1 LPFGISKQKRMFR
14 NNLKIAL
21 RNFMRNKI
29 YSFINVIGLAT
40 GMAIALVIGLWI
52 WDEISFDHY
61 HRNHSRLAQV
71 MDSQTNDGETTT
83 GMEVVVPLAE
93 ELRSKYAADFN
104 KVALTSWNFGHILS
118 VGEKKIAQP
127 GIFAQPDL
135 PEMLTLTMIKGSRVA
150 FKDPSSILIAQ
161 SVAEALFGDADP
173 VNKTVRLDNRIDL
186 QVGGVYQ
193 DLPLSSSFHDVNYL
207 LPWYNPAYGA
217 NQLTSDWNAHGF
229 LLYVLLN
236 DHADFNTIT
245 TKIKDIPRQHRV
257 GVNEEIFLHPMDR
270 WHLYSDFKNG
280 KEAGGRIRFAWLF
293 GIIGIFVLLLACIN
307 FMNLSTARSEKRAK
321 EVGIRKTA
329 GSLRS
334 QLIGQFLS
342 ESIFMAC
349 VAFACVIVIVEL
361 SLPFF
366 NDLSGKQMSV
376 PWSNP
381 LFWLAAFGFTVI
393 TGLLSGSYPAFYLSA
408 FDPTRILKGTFRV
421 GRFASLPRKVL
432 VVLQFTVSTTLIIGT
447 IIVFRQ
453 IRYARDRPVGYT
465 REGLFSVVMSTPEI
479 YAANYNAL
487 RGDLI
492 STGAVEDMAESGSA
506 PTEVENTA
514 SGFDWKGKDPN
525 ANPNFGVISVTHD
538 FGRTLH
544 WEIAAGRDFSRNFAT
559 DSNTVILNESA
570 VRVMGLKN
578 PLGELIK
585 FNKQNL
591 TIVGVVKDMVMQSP
605 YTPVLPT
612 IFFLN
617 YGLVNFITIRIE
629 PNMPV
634 QEALS
639 KIGPVFRKY
648 NPGSPFVYQFTD
660 DVYGR
665 KFSDEQRIGKLA
677 AIFAIL
683 AIFISCLG
691 LFGLAS
697 FIAEQRT
704 KEIAVRKVLGASVF
718 DVWRMLSK
726 EFITLV
732 IISLLAATPIAY
744 YFMYNWLL
752 NYQYRTA
759 IPWWVFMATGAGAL
773 IITIMT
779 VSFQAIK
786 AAITNPVKNLRS
798 E

>member
-1 LPFGISKQKRMFR
+1 MFR
-14 NNLKIAL
+14 NNLKIAW
-21 RNFMRNKI
+21 RNFMRGKV

-40 GMAIALVIGLWI
+40 GMSIAFVVGLWI

-93 ELRSKYAADFN
+93 ELRSKDAADFN

-118 VGEKKIAQP
+118 VGDKKIAQS

-135 PEMLTLTMIKGSRVA
+135 PEMLTLSMIKGSRVS
-150 FKDPSSILIAQ
+150 FKDPSSMLIAQ

-173 VNKTVRLDNRIDL
+173 VNKTVRLDNRIEL
-186 QVGGVYQ
+186 KVGGVYE
-193 DLPLSSSFHDVNYL
+193 DLPLSSSFHDVNYF

-217 NQLTSDWNAHGF
+217 NQLTSDWNVHGF
-229 LLYVLLN
+229 LLYVMLN
-236 DHADFNTIT
+236 DHADFNKIT
-245 TKIKDIPRQHRV
+245 AKIKDIPQQHRV
-257 GVNEEIFLHPMDR
+257 GVKEEIFLHPMDR
-270 WHLYSDFKNG
+270 WHLYSDIKNG
-280 KEAGGRIRFAWLF
+280 KEAGGRIRFVWLF

-307 FMNLSTARSEKRAK
+307 FMNLSTARSEKRAR

-334 QLIGQFLS
+334 QLIGQFLC
-342 ESIFMAC
+342 ESVLMA
-349 VAFACVIVIVEL
+349 VLAFVCAMAIAEV

-366 NDLSGKQMSV
+366 NDLSGKQMTI

-381 LFWLAAFGFTVI
+381 LFWGTALGFTVI

-408 FDPTRILKGTFRV
+408 FDPIKVLKGTFRV
-421 GRFASLPRKVL
+421 GRFATAPRKFL
-432 VVLQFTVSTTLIIGT
+432 VVLQFTVSITLIIGT

-453 IRYARDRPVGYT
+453 IGYARNRPVGYT
-465 REGLFSVVMSTPEI
+465 RDGLFSVVMSTPEI
-479 YAANYNAL
+479 YAANYNSL
-487 RGDLI
+487 RSDLI
-492 STGAVEDMAESGSA
+492 GTGAVENMAESSSA

-525 ANPNFGVISVTHD
+525 VNPNFGTISVTHD
-538 FGRTLH
+538 FGRALH
-544 WEIAAGRDFSRNFAT
+544 WEISAGRDFSRNFMT
-559 DSNTVILNESA
+559 DSGAVILNESA
-570 VRVMGLKN
+570 VKLTGLKN
-578 PLGELIK
+578 PIGEIIR
-585 FNKQNL
+585 FNKQDL
-591 TIVGVVKDMVMQSP
+591 TVVGVVKDMVMQSP

-617 YGLVNFITIRIE
+617 YKFVNFITVRIN
-629 PNMPV
+629 PNVPAE
-634 QEALS
+634 EALS
-639 KIGPVFRKY
+639 KIEPVFRRY

-660 DVYGR
+660 EVYAR
-665 KFSDEQRIGKLA
+665 KFSDEQRMGNLA
-677 AIFAIL
+677 TVFAVL

-697 FIAEQRT
+697 FVAEQRT

-718 DVWRMLSK
+718 NVWRMLSK

-744 YFMYNWLL
+744 YLMYNWLL
-752 NYQYRTA
+752 NYPYRTE
-759 IPWWVFMATGAGAL
+759 IPWWVFLATGAGAL
-773 IITIMT
+773 TITIVT

-786 AAITNPVKNLRS
+786 AAITNPVKSLRS

>member
-1 LPFGISKQKRMFR
+1 MFR
-14 NNLKIAL
+14 NNLKIAW
-21 RNFMRNKI
+21 RNFTRSKV
-29 YSFINVIGLAT
+29 YSFINVTGLAT
-40 GMAIALVIGLWI
+40 GMAVALVVGLWI

-118 VGEKKIAQP
+118 VGDKKIAQS

-135 PEMLTLTMIKGSRVA
+135 PEMLTLSMIQGNRGA
-150 FKDPSSILIAQ
+150 LKDPSSMLIAQ
-161 SVAEALFGDADP
+161 SVAKALFADADP

-186 QVGGVYQ
+186 KVGGVYE
-193 DLPLSSSFHDVNYL
+193 DLPLSSSFHDVNFF

-217 NQLTSDWNAHGF
+217 NQLTADWNAHGF

-236 DHADFNTIT
+236 DHADFNKIT
-245 TKIKDIPRQHRV
+245 AKIKDIPRQHRV
-257 GVNEEIFLHPMDR
+257 GVKEEIFLHPMDR

-280 KEAGGRIRFAWLF
+280 REAGGRIQFVWLF

-342 ESIFMAC
+342 ESLLMA
-349 VAFACVIVIVEL
+349 VLAFVCAMAIVEI

-366 NDLSGKQMSV
+366 NDLSGKQMTI
-376 PWSNP
+376 PWSNA
-381 LFWLAAFGFTVI
+381 LFWVTALGFTAM
-393 TGLLSGSYPAFYLSA
+393 TGILSGSYPAFYLSA
-408 FDPTRILKGTFRV
+408 FDPIKVLKGTFRV
-421 GRFASLPRKVL
+421 GRFASVPRKVL
-432 VVLQFTVSTTLIIGT
+432 VVLQFTVSITLIIGT

-453 IRYARDRPVGYT
+453 IGYARNRPVGYN

-479 YAANYNAL
+479 YAANYNSL
-487 RGDLI
+487 RRDLI
-492 STGAVEDMAESGSA
+492 STGAVENMAESASA

-514 SGFDWKGKDPN
+514 SGFEWKGKAPN
-525 ANPNFGVISVTHD
+525 VNPNFGTISVTHD

-544 WEIAAGRDFSRNFAT
+544 WEISAGRDFSRNFMT
-559 DSNTVILNESA
+559 DSSAVILNESA
-570 VRVMGLKN
+570 VKLTGLKN
-578 PLGELIK
+578 PVGEILR
-585 FNKQNL
+585 FNKQDL

-617 YGLVNFITIRIE
+617 YKFVNFITVRIN

-639 KIGPVFRKY
+639 KIEPVFRQY

-660 DVYGR
+660 EVYAR
-665 KFSDEQRIGKLA
+665 KFSGEQRVGKLA
-677 AIFAIL
+677 TVFAIL
-683 AIFISCLG
+683 AILISSLG

-697 FIAEQRT
+697 FVAEQRT

-718 DVWRMLSK
+718 NVWRMLSL

-732 IISLLAATPIAY
+732 TISLLAATPIAY
-744 YFMYNWLL
+744 YFMYHWLQ
-752 NYQYRTA
+752 NYQYRTE
-759 IPWWVFMATGAGAL
+759 IPWWIFLATGAGAL
-773 IITIMT
+773 IIAIMT

-786 AAITNPVKNLRS
+786 AAIMNPVKSLRS